1 MKKILC
7 TVLVS
12 LIALSG
18 VSHAN
23 VLEKLPPK
31 LQVYVGGKLGY
42 NQQFINDGYFKNPGV
57 QALRF
62 SNDAPSLG
70 LGVAGG
76 VRYEIIPRLFVRGE
90 LEYIYRIPTKF
101 DAADTGYQRAEVE
114 TQLHTI
120 LINSYIEYYVIPK
133 VSIYATLGIGAAITQ
148 ARAYNVV
155 NIRKLGQSPSFAVQV
170 GFGAGYNITEHLIL
184 DLTFRYIDALNYTTS
199 RAKFPLS
206 GIELLGG
213 VRYTF

>member
-1 MKKILC
+1 
-7 TVLVS
+7 
-12 LIALSG
+12 
-18 VSHAN
+18 
-23 VLEKLPPK
+23 
-31 LQVYVGGKLGY
+31 
-42 NQQFINDGYFKNPGV
+42 
-57 QALRF
+57 
-62 SNDAPSLG
+62 
-70 LGVAGG
+70 
-76 VRYEIIPRLFVRGE
+76 
-90 LEYIYRIPTKF
+90 YRNPTKF
-101 DAADTGYQRAEVE
+101 VAADTGYQIEELE